1 MEEKKRYEQSGED
14 EIDLLE
20 LIQVLLQKAWLIVIC
35 FVVGAL
41 LMFGYTKLLVTPQYT
56 ATATVYILSSSTS
69 LTSVADLQIGTAL
82 TADFAEIAKTRPV
95 LEAVIEETGID
106 ESYESLLEKVTTENP
121 TDTHLMRLIVVDE
134 DPEQAK
140 EIANAYADVM
150 ADQIAD
156 VMNTD
161 KPNIAER
168 AVTPKK
174 PSSPNLMKNVALG
187 GIAGAAIV
195 ILILLVRYFMNDT
208 IQTEEDVRKY
218 LNLNTLAAMPV
229 DKRRAK

>member
-1 MEEKKRYEQSGED
+1 MEEKLRNAQNGEA

-20 LIQVLLQKAWLIVIC
+20 LMHVIFQKIWLIGIC
-35 FVVGAL
+35 LLVGAV
-41 LMFGYTKLLVTPQYT
+41 LMAGYTKLFVTPQYT

-69 LTSVADLQIGTAL
+69 ITSVADLQLGTAL

-95 LEAVIEETGID
+95 LEAVIKETGID
-106 ESYESLLEKVTTENP
+106 ETYGSLLGKVSTENP
-121 TDTHLMRLIVVDE
+121 SNTHLMKLTVVDD
-134 DPEQAK
+134 DPKKAE

-168 AVTPKK
+168 AVEPTA
-174 PSSPNLMKNVALG
+174 PSSPNLRKNVALG
-187 GIAGAAIV
+187 GLAGAGLA
-195 ILILLVRYFMNDT
+195 ILIILIQYFLNDT

-218 LNLNTLAAMPV
+218 LSLNTLATVPI
-229 DKRRAK
+229 DKRRS

>member
-1 MEEKKRYEQSGED
+1 MEEKIRYEQNGED

-121 TDTHLMRLIVVDE
+121 TDTHLMKLIVVDE
-134 DPEQAK
+134 DPKQAK

-174 PSSPNLMKNVALG
+174 PSSPSLLKNVALG

-218 LNLNTLAAMPV
+218 LNLNTLAAMPI